1 MMQKN
6 IFLII
11 LFFYTTLICVTSCK
25 PQKNIIKNEVKT
37 EVDSTVKNDIIVEK
51 LIDSAKNTTQNTII
65 STIKHDF
72 SEKEIFIK
80 EFSAPDSLGVQFLK
94 KEIKILTNNRIA
106 EKSNKNKIIKDSIK
120 VLHQD
125 RLANKTK
132 TDFSQKTHEKTKEK
146 TTNNTAII
154 IPALVLVFLGLMVWR
169 FFPR

>member
-1 MMQKN
+1 MKKN
-6 IFLII
+6 IIITIFLT
-11 LFFYTTLICVTSCK
+11 FTLLIVSCK

-80 EFSAPDSLGVQFLK
+80 EYSTPDSLGNQFLQ
-94 KEIKILTNNRIA
+94 KEIKILTNNRIT
-106 EKSNKNKIIKDSIK
+106 EKSDKNKVIKDSIK
-120 VLHQD
+120 VHHQD
-125 RLANKTK
+125 KLTDKSKTN
-132 TDFSQKTHEKTKEK
+132 FFQKTHEKTKEK
-146 TTNNTAII
+146 TINNTAII
-154 IPALVLVFLGLMVWR
+154 ISALVLVFLGLMVWR

>member
-1 MMQKN
+1 MKEKN

-11 LFFYTTLICVTSCK
+11 LFFSTLICVTSCK
-25 PQKNIIKNEVKT
+25 RQKNIIKNEVKT

-94 KEIKILTNNRIA
+94 KEIKIFTNNRIT
-106 EKSNKNKIIKDSIK
+106 EKSNKNKVIKDSIK

-125 RLANKTK
+125 KSIDKTK
-132 TDFSQKTHEKTKEK
+132 IDFSQKTHEKTKEK
-146 TTNNTAII
+146 TTNNTTII
-154 IPALVLVFLGLMVWR
+154 ICALVLVFLCLMVWR

>member
-1 MMQKN
+1 MKEKN

-11 LFFYTTLICVTSCK
+11 LFFSTLICVTSCK
-25 PQKNIIKNEVKT
+25 RQKNIIKNEVKT

-94 KEIKILTNNRIA
+94 KEIKIFTNNRIT

-120 VLHQD
+120 ILHQD
-125 RLANKTK
+125 RLADKTK
-132 TDFSQKTHEKTKEK
+132 TDFLQKTHEKIKEK
-146 TTNNTAII
+146 TTNNTTII
-154 IPALVLVFLGLMVWR
+154 ICALVLVFLCLMVWR

>member
-1 MMQKN
+1 MKEKN

-11 LFFYTTLICVTSCK
+11 LFFSTLICVTSCK
-25 PQKNIIKNEVKT
+25 RQKNIIKNEVKT

-72 SEKEIFIK
+72 SEKEIFIR

-94 KEIKILTNNRIA
+94 KEIKIFTNNRIT

-120 VLHQD
+120 IQHQD
-125 RLANKTK
+125 KSIDKTK
-132 TDFSQKTHEKTKEK
+132 IDFSQKTHEKTKEK
-146 TTNNTAII
+146 TTNNTTII
-154 IPALVLVFLGLMVWR
+154 ICALVLVFLCLMVWR

>member
-1 MMQKN
+1 MKKN
-6 IFLII
+6 IIITIFLT
-11 LFFYTTLICVTSCK
+11 FTLLIVSCK

-94 KEIKILTNNRIA
+94 KEIKILTNNRIV

-132 TDFSQKTHEKTKEK
+132 TDFSFSQKTHEKTKEK
-146 TTNNTAII
+146 TTNNTTII
-154 IPALVLVFLGLMVWR
+154 IFALVLVFLGLMVWR

>member
-1 MMQKN
+1 MKKN
-6 IFLII
+6 IIITIFLT
-11 LFFYTTLICVTSCK
+11 FTLLIVSCK

-94 KEIKILTNNRIA
+94 KEIKILTNNRIV

-154 IPALVLVFLGLMVWR
+154 ISALVLVFLGLMVWR

>member
-1 MMQKN
+1 MKEKN

-11 LFFYTTLICVTSCK
+11 LFFSTLICVTSCK
-25 PQKNIIKNEVKT
+25 RQKNIIKNEVKT
-37 EVDSTVKNDIIVEK
+37 EVDSTVKNDIVVEK

-94 KEIKILTNNRIA
+94 KEIKIFTNNRIT

-120 VLHQD
+120 ILHQD
-125 RLANKTK
+125 RLADKTK
-132 TDFSQKTHEKTKEK
+132 TDFLQKTHEKTKEK
-146 TTNNTAII
+146 TTNNTTII
-154 IPALVLVFLGLMVWR
+154 ICALVLVFLCLMVWR

>member
-1 MMQKN
+1 MKEKN

-11 LFFYTTLICVTSCK
+11 LFFSTLICVTSCK
-25 PQKNIIKNEVKT
+25 RQKNIIKNEVKT
-37 EVDSTVKNDIIVEK
+37 EVDNTVKNDIIVEK

-94 KEIKILTNNRIA
+94 KEIKIITNNRIA
-106 EKSNKNKIIKDSIK
+106 EKYNKNKIIKDSIK
-120 VLHQD
+120 ILHQD
-125 RLANKTK
+125 RLADKTK
-132 TDFSQKTHEKTKEK
+132 TDFLQKTKEK
-146 TTNNTAII
+146 TTNNTTII
-154 IPALVLVFLGLMVWR
+154 ICALVLVLLCLMVWR

>member
-1 MMQKN
+1 MKEKN

-11 LFFYTTLICVTSCK
+11 LFFSTLICVTSCK

-94 KEIKILTNNRIA
+94 KEIKIFTNNRIT
-106 EKSNKNKIIKDSIK
+106 EKSNKNKVIKDSIK
-120 VLHQD
+120 VQHQD
-125 RLANKTK
+125 KSIDKTK
-132 TDFSQKTHEKTKEK
+132 IDFSQKTHEKTKEK
-146 TTNNTAII
+146 TINNTAII
-154 IPALVLVFLGLMVWR
+154 ISALVLVFLGLMVWR

>member
-1 MMQKN
+1 MKKN
-6 IFLII
+6 IIITIFLT
-11 LFFYTTLICVTSCK
+11 FTLLIVSCK

-80 EFSAPDSLGVQFLK
+80 EYSTPDSLGNQFLQ
-94 KEIKILTNNRIA
+94 KEIKILTNNRIT
-106 EKSNKNKIIKDSIK
+106 EKSDKNKVIKDSIK
-120 VLHQD
+120 VQHQD
-125 RLANKTK
+125 KSIDKTK
-132 TDFSQKTHEKTKEK
+132 IDFSQKTHEKTKEK
-146 TTNNTAII
+146 TINNTAII
-154 IPALVLVFLGLMVWR
+154 ISALVLVFLGLMVWR

>member
-1 MMQKN
+1 MKEKN

-11 LFFYTTLICVTSCK
+11 LFFYTTLICASCK

-72 SEKEIFIK
+72 SEKEIFIR

-94 KEIKILTNNRIA
+94 KEIKIFTNNRIT

-120 VLHQD
+120 IQHQD
-125 RLANKTK
+125 KSIDKTK
-132 TDFSQKTHEKTKEK
+132 IDFSQKTHEKTKEK
-146 TTNNTAII
+146 TTNNTTII
-154 IPALVLVFLGLMVWR
+154 ISTLVLVFLCLMVWR

>member
-1 MMQKN
+1 MKEKN

-11 LFFYTTLICVTSCK
+11 LFFSTLICVTSCK
-25 PQKNIIKNEVKT
+25 RQKNIIKNEVKT

-94 KEIKILTNNRIA
+94 KEIKIFTNSRIT
-106 EKSNKNKIIKDSIK
+106 EKSNKNKVIKDSIK
-120 VLHQD
+120 IQHQD
-125 RLANKTK
+125 KSIDKTK
-132 TDFSQKTHEKTKEK
+132 IDFSQKTHEKTKEK
-146 TTNNTAII
+146 TTNNTTII
-154 IPALVLVFLGLMVWR
+154 ICALVLVFLCLMVWR

>member
-1 MMQKN
+1 MKEKN

-11 LFFYTTLICVTSCK
+11 LFFYTTLICASCK

-72 SEKEIFIK
+72 SEKEIFIR

-94 KEIKILTNNRIA
+94 KEIKIFTNNRIT

-120 VLHQD
+120 ILYQD
-125 RLANKTK
+125 RLTDKTK

-146 TTNNTAII
+146 TTNNTTII
-154 IPALVLVFLGLMVWR
+154 ISTLVLVFLALMVWR